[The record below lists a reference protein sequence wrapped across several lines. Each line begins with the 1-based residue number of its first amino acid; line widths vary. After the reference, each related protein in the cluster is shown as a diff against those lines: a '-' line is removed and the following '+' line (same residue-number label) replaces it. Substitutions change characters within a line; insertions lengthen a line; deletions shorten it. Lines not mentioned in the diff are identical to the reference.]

1 MTIDFVQ
8 VFGSMSHTFYNPAL
22 KKYSFGDNFIDWI
35 KMLLKNQGSFVMKG
49 GHISKYFKLERGAH
63 QVVQYQHIFLFLY

>member
-8 VFGSMSHTFYNPAL
+8 IFGSMSHAFYNPAL

-35 KMLLKNQGSFVMKG
+35 NITKESRIMSSNWRTLNQ
-49 GHISKYFKLERGAH
+49 
-63 QVVQYQHIFLFLY
+63 IF

>member
-8 VFGSMSHTFYNPAL
+8 IFGSMSHAFYNPAL

-35 KMLLKNQGSFVMKG
+35 KMLLKNQGSL
-49 GHISKYFKLERGAH
+49 IIH
-63 QVVQYQHIFLFLY
+63 QQLQ